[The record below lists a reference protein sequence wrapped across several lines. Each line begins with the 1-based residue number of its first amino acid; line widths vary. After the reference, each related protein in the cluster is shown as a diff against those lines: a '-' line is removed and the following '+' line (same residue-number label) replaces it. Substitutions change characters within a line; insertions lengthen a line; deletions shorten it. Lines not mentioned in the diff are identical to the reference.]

1 MTCIFSK
8 GNKWLLGLPFSQHG
22 MSIARQATKT
32 DLRYF
37 SWIRLTDDRLPCK
50 LWEFPSIRGDDV
62 TQIFPWMTL
71 ACEQYCPPAAQ
82 ATSELKTPFF
92 TTRDF
97 FRHRRDTLIPVT
109 RERWGDEWWMRSQSR
124 FVLGEFVQLWDLNMR
139 SIATFSMHE
148 MIKLLSPVVFSS
160 QYSLLRAGFL
170 SGWIHRSLLKN
181 C

>member
-1 MTCIFSK
+1 MTIRPTIFSAWHVHCK
-8 GNKWLLGLPFSQHG
+8 TGYQNSLAVLRLDSLDGCQTPLQIMRVSEHSRRRCHANISLNDTGLRTILS
-22 MSIARQATKT
+22 
-32 DLRYF
+32 
-37 SWIRLTDDRLPCK
+37 
-50 LWEFPSIRGDDV
+50 
-62 TQIFPWMTL
+62 
-71 ACEQYCPPAAQ
+71 PAAQ

-97 FRHRRDTLIPVT
+97 CSHRRDTLIPVT

-170 SGWIHRSLLKN
+170 LGCIHRSVLKN

>member
-37 SWIRLTDDRLPCK
+37 ACIRLTDDRLPCK
-50 LWEFPSIRGDDV
+50 LWVSEHSRRRCHANISLNDTGLR
-62 TQIFPWMTL
+62 TIL
-71 ACEQYCPPAAQ
+71 SPAAQ

-124 FVLGEFVQLWDLNMR
+124 FVLGEFVKLWDVNMR

>member
-1 MTCIFSK
+1 MACP
-8 GNKWLLGLPFSQHG
+8 LQ
-22 MSIARQATKT
+22 
-32 DLRYF
+32 
-37 SWIRLTDDRLPCK
+37 DRLPKQTCGTSPAFAWRMTDSLANYESFRAFEETMSRIYYLDNAG
-50 LWEFPSIRGDDV
+50 LWTILS
-62 TQIFPWMTL
+62 
-71 ACEQYCPPAAQ
+71 PAAQ

-92 TTRDF
+92 TA
-97 FRHRRDTLIPVT
+97 RHFCCHRGDTLIFVT

-124 FVLGEFVQLWDLNMR
+124 FVLGEFVKLWDVNMR